1 MVEGKG
7 AYELPNAYTLVRNFL
22 DDFGPTNF
30 SGGCWMNKLPK
41 KKARAGWHINSEKFQ
56 EACNTL
62 GIELPVHIR
71 YQSGSRT
78 VGTHYGCYDESIG
91 NYHKITINQNKIQT
105 YSNETLWHEL
115 IHAKQAEEFHTK
127 TGKILPQFYREEYI
141 TKNGPHGVK
150 YWRNEYEVEA
160 RALTERYASKRMLI
174 DMPDAYGFNHL
185 VDWGKAQVK
194 CIECEAGGS
203 YSQWPEEK
211 RREHSLTHVQHGE
224 IKVKRNRRTKA
235 EMEAAL
241 LAKREKQAEKLR
253 LKEEQKRLKEQKKKE
268 REEKAALI
276 YWTIDK
282 DGMRVQPCRICGKDF
297 KQIIRRGRPKL
308 KCDDCKEVM

>member
-160 RALTERYASKRMLI
+160 RALTEKYASKRMLI

-211 RREHSLTHVQHGE
+211 RREHSLTHIIIKEQNRELQCSICGNMFLEKIKRGPGSKYCSKCKPVKELAYKVNDEGLRVSNCASCGIEFTQE
-224 IKVKRNRRTKA
+224 IK
-235 EMEAAL
+235 
-241 LAKREKQAEKLR
+241 
-253 LKEEQKRLKEQKKKE
+253 
-268 REEKAALI
+268 
-276 YWTIDK
+276 
-282 DGMRVQPCRICGKDF
+282 
-297 KQIIRRGRPKL
+297 RGRPL
-308 KCDDCKEVM
+308 KFCKKCALINSVKIV